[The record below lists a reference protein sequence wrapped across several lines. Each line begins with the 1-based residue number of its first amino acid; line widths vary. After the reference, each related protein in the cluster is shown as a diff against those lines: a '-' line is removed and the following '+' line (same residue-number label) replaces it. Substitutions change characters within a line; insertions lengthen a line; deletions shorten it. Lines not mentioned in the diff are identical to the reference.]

1 MFTRI
6 GLEKHRAPCLMK
18 TSISKDISQTDCR
31 ECPYCDKL
39 LKPKGYGHHV
49 SRCSESEW
57 GCQADADRFELE
69 EYEEQLFGQEE
80 RCGGGAGE
88 VALPEYARTHAAEIE
103 LLLMA
108 RDYNLPRRAVNELLV
123 WKKKAQEHTAAAP
136 NAAVNASR
144 TAACY

>member
-1 MFTRI
+1 
-6 GLEKHRAPCLMK
+6 MK

-80 RCGGGAGE
+80 RCGGGAEE

-123 WKKKAQEHTAAAP
+123 WEKKAQEHTAAAP